1 MKYSLSFKESQV
13 KKILPP
19 LNRSIREVS
28 DESGVSD
35 QTLRNW
41 LSKVKEGTL
50 SHGDTVSNADRSPR
64 EKLNLV
70 IESRMVSDKDKG
82 QWLRKNGLHSQH
94 LTQYE
99 QELRDMVENK
109 NHDEKMAQKKMIVEN
124 KRLKKELA
132 KKEKALAEM
141 AALYTLKKK
150 AEELWG
156 DSEDD

>member
-1 MKYSLSFKESQV
+1 MKYSLAFKESQV

-19 LNRSIREVS
+19 MNRSIREVS
-28 DESGVSD
+28 DETGVSD

-41 LSKVKEGTL
+41 LSKAKEGTL
-50 SHGDTVSNADRSPR
+50 SHGDTVGNTGRSPR

-70 IESRMVSDKDKG
+70 IESRIVSEQDKG
-82 QWLRKNGLHSQH
+82 QWLRKHGLHSQH
-94 LTQYE
+94 LTEYE

-109 NHDEKMAQKKMIVEN
+109 NHDKKTEHKRILAEN

-150 AEELWG
+150 AEELWE
-156 DSEDD
+156 DSENV